1 MCRQRARTKTHFK
14 ILLRK
19 YIEKK
24 KQPKKPNSQ
33 SKSKPES
40 KLSITITIKNN
51 YYNPKKDIFLPNI
64 NSWGAKLVKSLYIIE
79 HKAES
84 LVMKLN
90 EKRKKIKR
98 AMKKGKRGK

>member
-1 MCRQRARTKTHFK
+1 M
-14 ILLRK
+14 
-19 YIEKK
+19 
-24 KQPKKPNSQ
+24 
-33 SKSKPES
+33 
-40 KLSITITIKNN
+40 
-51 YYNPKKDIFLPNI
+51 
-64 NSWGAKLVKSLYIIE
+64 KSLYIIE